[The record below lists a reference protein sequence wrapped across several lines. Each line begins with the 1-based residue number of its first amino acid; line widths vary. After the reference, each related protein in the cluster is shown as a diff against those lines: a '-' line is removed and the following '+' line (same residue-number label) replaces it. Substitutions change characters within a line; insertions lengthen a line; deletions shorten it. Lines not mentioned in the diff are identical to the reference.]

1 MIQEAIK
8 QLWRARTRSEASNA
22 LDMLESGLDGDWDD
36 LSAIEFE
43 SIMDLIRVKGSQ
55 LTH

>member
-8 QLWRARTRSEASNA
+8 QLWRARTRQEASNA

-36 LSAIEFE
+36 LSTIEFE
-43 SIMDLIRVKGSQ
+43 SIMGLIKIKGSQ
-55 LTH
+55 LAH